1 MQQRHSVERL
11 LARANA
17 HVWAARPAALV
28 AAVLELEVAI
38 RYLLHLVIVQLFALK
53 VQDFCDLKPLKFTVL
68 LHFVWVRGRN
78 RRVGRPEVPF
88 AGRGGG
94 LPLRSAWGR
103 HDLRTDPQDA
113 VGRRGSGTPPL
124 HVRQR
129 AQTDDHP
136 SIRWRGVRP

>member
-78 RRVGRPEVPF
+78 RRVGRPEIPF
-88 AGRGGG
+88 AGEEGGFRCVRRGGAMTCE
-94 LPLRSAWGR
+94 L
-103 HDLRTDPQDA
+103 
-113 VGRRGSGTPPL
+113 
-124 HVRQR
+124 
-129 AQTDDHP
+129 
-136 SIRWRGVRP
+136 IRKMQSEGGVREHLSCT